1 MGKSAPLSANT
12 EPTDP
17 HSVSTNAHNANS
29 GNPVSEQQPDKLA
42 DLKPHQILQALLPR
56 LQLGALAWCASA
68 NQLQTIEH
76 VLASLGAC
84 NEKQA
89 SGKGIGGTSIQTL
102 ASLQLVEI
110 MAEPMTASWEETAS
124 EPRPASASDEGA
136 GQLYHAPG
144 TLPSG
149 LGENHKPSPRGI
161 ACWANAI
168 QLNLKTVAD
177 QERRMEISSGL
188 GLLSISALHA
198 VPANIQLFDS
208 SWILRAAPGRLK
220 IAEPGKKFQL
230 TQAAPV
236 ASISI
241 KLAGASILIDGNIQG
256 VQLQLSEAAV
266 LGAAMLQQAWGRVR
280 PTESE
285 SGISEGTAG
294 GPAVGRKGCITAN
307 LGLHKML
314 AGLAGAAGAGSI
326 QDDLH
331 SGMFGLAPSHQLLP
345 DPLQVSM
352 REASVSIEGGQRCEI
367 SSIIWRYAG
376 ARSVQHLLWCGS
388 RDQLQELEVAS
399 IKLSLC
405 APDGLNLLD
414 SPCRCLPAAGLL
426 QDLQTPFPIE
436 AAMFIVPQMND
447 GPKASL
453 WKLSW
458 QLHKSSAAQSY
469 SSLLAALYIN
479 PCLPRLHL
487 QEMLPGDVHM
497 PGQDALA
504 PAVGLRLCAQA
515 ADASLLLPQGLN
527 LAPEPRNGGRPACI
541 FHYKAFQATA
551 KHAQVCG
558 F

>member
-307 LGLHKML
+307 LELQGPGVSRTISIL
-314 AGLAGAAGAGSI
+314 ACLAWHPATSY
-326 QDDLH
+326 
-331 SGMFGLAPSHQLLP
+331 S
-345 DPLQVSM
+345 QVSM